1 MIRVASTVLVA
12 LLMAAPAAAQ
22 TPAGPRRQ
30 VEVDAYTRYE
40 LLAPGTGK
48 FRIVYEVT
56 DATPGATAYFNPIRK
71 GSIATDERVSDRAT
85 GRPLKFDVV
94 SGEEARRT
102 GLPEAS
108 LDTDYIRVQLAR
120 PIPAP
125 EGQARVL
132 IEKTY
137 EDSKSY
143 FRQGEAIV
151 FDRPLGIKRNAVVL
165 PPGYELVSCNVPSQ
179 VRREAD
185 GRIAISFLND
195 GPGQAPLVLR
205 ARPARLPLPAAPP
218 LEDRAHQSRDIVYF
232 LKAPETHAFE
242 LYHDYTETRAGVGRY
257 VNVVRTGSHASSPS
271 GVILD
276 TGEPLGVQV
285 LRGQAIA
292 RAGVRDEGLP
302 KVTADSEVVLFS
314 FRPLRPG
321 ESARLRMRETYA
333 DPKGYRLDGDRLV
346 FDRTFGRPANAVVLP
361 AGWALTGSSMPAAVT
376 TTDDGRVRLDFLNP
390 RPDELHVVITAG
402 RKLAAQPGS

>member
-1 MIRVASTVLVA
+1 MIRLVSAALVA
-12 LLMAAPAAAQ
+12 ALLAAAPAAAQ
-22 TPAGPRRQ
+22 TTAPRRQ

-40 LLAPGTGK
+40 LLAPGSGK

-71 GSIATDERVSDRAT
+71 GSVASDERVSDRAS
-85 GRPLKFDVV
+85 GWPLKFDVV

-137 EDSKSY
+137 EDAKSY
-143 FRQGEAIV
+143 FRQGEELV

-165 PPGYELVSCNVPSQ
+165 PAGYELVSCNVPAQ
-179 VRREAD
+179 VRQEAD
-185 GRIAISFLND
+185 GRVAVSFLND

-205 ARPARLPLPAAPP
+205 ARPARLSAPADPP
-218 LEDRAHQSRDIVYF
+218 PEDRAHQSRDIVYF
-232 LKAPETHAFE
+232 LQPPESHAFE
-242 LYHDYTETRAGVGRY
+242 LYHDYTETTAGVGRY
-257 VNVVRTGSHASSPS
+257 VNVVRAGSHASSPS
-271 GVILD
+271 GVVLD
-276 TGEPLGVQV
+276 TGEPLAVQV
-285 LRGQAIA
+285 LRGAAIVH
-292 RAGVRDEGLP
+292 AGVHDEGLA
-302 KVTADSEVVLFS
+302 KVTPDSEVVLFS
-314 FRPLRPG
+314 FRPLRAG

-361 AGWALTGSSMPAAVT
+361 AGWALTGSSMPAAVSA
-376 TTDDGRVRLDFLNP
+376 TDDGRVRLDFRNP
-390 RPDELHVVITAG
+390 RPDELHVVITAR
-402 RKLAAQPGS
+402 RKTAGSPGS

>member
-1 MIRVASTVLVA
+1 
-12 LLMAAPAAAQ
+12 
-22 TPAGPRRQ
+22 
-30 VEVDAYTRYE
+30 
-40 LLAPGTGK
+40 
-48 FRIVYEVT
+48 
-56 DATPGATAYFNPIRK
+56 
-71 GSIATDERVSDRAT
+71 
-85 GRPLKFDVV
+85 
-94 SGEEARRT
+94 
-102 GLPEAS
+102 
-108 LDTDYIRVQLAR
+108 
-120 PIPAP
+120 
-125 EGQARVL
+125 VL

-137 EDSKSY
+137 EDAKSY
-143 FRQGEAIV
+143 YRQGEVIV

-179 VRREAD
+179 VRQEAD

-205 ARPARLPLPAAPP
+205 ARPARLAGPAAPP
-218 LEDRAHQSRDIVYF
+218 AEDRAHQSRDIVYF
-232 LKAPETHAFE
+232 LKGPETHAFE
-242 LYHDYTETRAGVGRY
+242 LYHDYTETRSGVGRY
-257 VNVVRTGSHASSPS
+257 VNVVRTGSHAASPS

-285 LRGQAIA
+285 LRGPAIA
-292 RAGVRDEGLP
+292 RADVHDEGLP

-333 DPKGYRLDGDRLV
+333 DPQGYRLDGDRLV

-361 AGWALTGSSMPAAVT
+361 AGWALTSTSMPAAVT

-390 RPDELHVVITAG
+390 RPDELHVVITAR
-402 RKLAAQPGS
+402 RKLAAPPAS